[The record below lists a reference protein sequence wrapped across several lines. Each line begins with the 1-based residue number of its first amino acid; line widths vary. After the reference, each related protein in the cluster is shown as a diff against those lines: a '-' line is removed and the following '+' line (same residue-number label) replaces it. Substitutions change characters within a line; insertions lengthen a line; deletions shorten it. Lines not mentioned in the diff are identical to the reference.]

1 MGNEGPKRVSVVRPD
16 REILGYP
23 CGFSCYGG
31 SSGQCESDVKDA
43 IGRCRIDPN
52 SIFQTSEL
60 AGFPGAGEK
69 FLIVRGRNEG
79 DLRELRLML
88 LSADFGY
95 TEVSP

>member
-1 MGNEGPKRVSVVRPD
+1 MGNEGRKSVSVVRPD

-23 CGFSCYGG
+23 YGFSCYGG
-31 SSGQCESDVKDA
+31 SSGKRESDVKDA

-60 AGFPGAGEK
+60 AGFPGAGEN

-95 TEVSP
+95 TEASP